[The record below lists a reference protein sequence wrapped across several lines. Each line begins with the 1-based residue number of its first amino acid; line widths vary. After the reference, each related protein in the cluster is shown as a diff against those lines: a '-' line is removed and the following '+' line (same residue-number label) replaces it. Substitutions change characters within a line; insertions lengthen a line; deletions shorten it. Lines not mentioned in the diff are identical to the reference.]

1 MDSVPGKPHR
11 VKRVV
16 ILVDVM
22 VLLVVMALVG
32 CGRGETPQQKATAR
46 LARAET
52 AMDACKQGSGLA
64 ATPTPTTVIL
74 DDPATKGQM
83 LTPEMADQLRMKVQ
97 CRIELDELLE
107 ARRGAAPGQ

>member
-1 MDSVPGKPHR
+1 

-16 ILVDVM
+16 GLPVVV
-22 VLLVVMALVG
+22 VLLVVVALGG
-32 CGRGETPQQKATAR
+32 CGPGETSQQKAAAR

-52 AMDACKQGSGLA
+52 AMEACKQRTDLA
-64 ATPTPTTVIL
+64 GTPTPSTVVL
-74 DDPATKGQM
+74 DDPATRGQM

-107 ARRGAAPGQ
+107 ARRGATPAR